1 MRLTKAQSKKNAAKG
16 HATRNSFVLSL
27 CPWRVSR
34 SSASSSVNT
43 HPIVD
48 LTLRSTG
55 IKSEGHGGR
64 GGADDHL
71 GRNPAD
77 SFHKTLPQ
85 HSETGRLSLRV
96 PACASKPSDDRVL
109 AKLETV
115 SMPRNAEKQVAKGNE
130 SLNAPRLSWPIVG
143 CQAPGWAAS
152 EVCRPLDEEPP
163 RTCPAHP
170 GPSA

>member
-1 MRLTKAQSKKNAAKG
+1 MRLTKAQSKKCSQGARDKEFLC
-16 HATRNSFVLSL
+16 FVLVPVDFQQFL
-27 CPWRVSR
+27 GLLLGQVI
-34 SSASSSVNT
+34 

-55 IKSEGHGGR
+55 IEGEGHGGR

-71 GRNPAD
+71 GKARTTC
-77 SFHKTLPQ
+77 KTLPQ
-85 HSETGRLSLRV
+85 PSKTQRLSLRV

-152 EVCRPLDEEPP
+152 EACRPLDEEPP